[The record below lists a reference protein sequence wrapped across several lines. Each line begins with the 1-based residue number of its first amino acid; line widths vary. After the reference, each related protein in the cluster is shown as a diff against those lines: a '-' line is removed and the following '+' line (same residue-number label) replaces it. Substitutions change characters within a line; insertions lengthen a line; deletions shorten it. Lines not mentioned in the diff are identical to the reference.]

1 MTPSPDLQDQL
12 RASRPAAP
20 PELRAKVREI
30 AREQPA
36 PVPVWRRLRLPERRI
51 ALVALPAAAALALVS
66 AGALGLSRSDPPATD
81 VRGLLTLNGNAN
93 ESDAPE
99 RTPPWAT
106 YDFANKDSAVALSGA
121 ARAADSGRA
130 QRIAATLS
138 VEVAGSDAVARASQD
153 ALDLTRQLGGY
164 VVSSAVT
171 TGDDAQATLTV
182 RVPVA
187 RVQDAVVGLSALGRI
202 VSQQVTIDDLQ
213 ATLNQ
218 LARRERSLVAQI
230 AVVRAKLDTGNLDE
244 VEEAR
249 LRARLA
255 TLTAELRQVRRGER
269 ATDAEAATATI
280 RLTVV
285 TPETG
290 GAAPPPPSRLDRT
303 LDEALN
309 VLVWEGVVALAIAIV
324 AAPFLLV
331 ALAAWLGGKLYRRRQ
346 DERLLAT

>member
-20 PELRAKVREI
+20 PELRAQVREI

-51 ALVALPAAAALALVS
+51 ALVALPAAAALALAS
-66 AGALGLSRSDPPATD
+66 AGAIGLSRSDSPAD
-81 VRGLLTLNGNAN
+81 GGLDARGASSRRDRPETSTP
-93 ESDAPE
+93 ESALDY
-99 RTPPWAT
+99 TVH
-106 YDFANKDSAVALSGA
+106 KDSAAHPPGSC
-121 ARAADSGRA
+121 ARAADSSRA

-164 VVSSAVT
+164 VVSSSVV

-187 RVQDAVVGLSALGRI
+187 RVQDAIVGLSALGRI

-218 LARRERSLVAQI
+218 LERRERSLVAQI
-230 AVVRAKLDTGNLDE
+230 AVVRAKLDAGNLDE

-269 ATDAEAATATI
+269 ATNAEAATATI

-285 TPETG
+285 TPESG
-290 GAAPPPPSRLDRT
+290 GAVVPPSRLDRT

-331 ALAAWLGGKLYRRRQ
+331 GLAAWLGRRFYRRRE